1 MLVLARKKGQSI
13 VINDNIEVVI
23 VDIQKD
29 VIRLG
34 IKAPESISVFR
45 KELYEEIAKENKKAA
60 EVRNIDFSQII
71 QEKKD

>member
-13 VINDNIEVVI
+13 VIGDDIELVV

-34 IKAPESISVFR
+34 IRAPKSVSVFR
-45 KELYEEIAKENKKAA
+45 KEIYEEIAKENKKAA
-60 EVRNIDFSQII
+60 TVKSVDFSKIM
-71 QEKKD
+71 KD